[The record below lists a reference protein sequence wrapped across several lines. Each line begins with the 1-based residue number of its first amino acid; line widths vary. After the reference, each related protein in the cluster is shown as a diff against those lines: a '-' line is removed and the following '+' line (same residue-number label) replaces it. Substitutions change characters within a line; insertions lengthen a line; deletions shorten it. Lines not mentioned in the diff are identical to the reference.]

1 MKELNKFRQF
11 LNEGKE
17 ETNEGIGDGGLTDKM
32 IKFAAGVFK
41 LPGMN
46 HVLYSMA
53 TDPKAREF
61 IKMSDEDIKLMFD
74 EFNIKLPKNAFN
86 DQKEGLDE
94 NDIALDEMLSK
105 KEK

>member
-11 LNEGKE
+11 LTEGKE

-86 DQKEGLDE
+86 DQKEGLDK
-94 NDIALDEMLSK
+94 NDTALDKILK
-105 KEK
+105 